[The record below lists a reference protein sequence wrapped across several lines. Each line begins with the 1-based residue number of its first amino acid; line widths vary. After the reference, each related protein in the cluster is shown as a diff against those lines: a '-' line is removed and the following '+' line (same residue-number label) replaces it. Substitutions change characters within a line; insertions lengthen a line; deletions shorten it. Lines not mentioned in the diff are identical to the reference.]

1 MTAADRHPGPSGRG
15 RPDRGAGLIGVI
27 AGVTVFLA
35 FLLFAVQLLISLYAT
50 SSVTDA
56 AWDGARQVAGA
67 RIDHGDPS
75 TLAAAEAGAEVRMRA
90 ELGRFA
96 ERVEVDW
103 TGTDAEYVSVR
114 VRGTTP
120 RFGLPGLSGP
130 LGFDV
135 IDRTVRVRVEVLR

>member
-1 MTAADRHPGPSGRG
+1 VTHGRAE
-15 RPDRGAGLIGVI
+15 RGAGLIGVI
-27 AGVTVFLA
+27 AGVSVFLV

-75 TLAAAEAGAEVRMRA
+75 ALAAAEAAGEVRMRA
-90 ELGRFA
+90 ELGRFS
-96 ERVEVDW
+96 ERVSFDW
-103 TGTDAEYVSVR
+103 SATDADSVVVR

-120 RFGLPGLSGP
+120 RFGLPGISGP
-130 LGFDV
+130 LEFDT